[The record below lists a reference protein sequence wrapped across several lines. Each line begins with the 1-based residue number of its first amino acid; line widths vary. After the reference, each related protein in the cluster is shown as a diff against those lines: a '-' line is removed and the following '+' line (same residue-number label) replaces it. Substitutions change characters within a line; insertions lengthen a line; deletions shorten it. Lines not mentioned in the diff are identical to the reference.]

1 MIFNDRNVVIATMH
15 KKEQVIAPILEKNLG
30 VKCIIASG
38 IDTDQFGTFS
48 GEIERSK
55 NPLEVLRAKCLA
67 AMELSGC
74 DIAVASE
81 GSFGNH
87 PLLFF
92 SQANDE
98 LVMFLD
104 RKNNIEIV
112 ERELSLSTNLAGR
125 YIHSLEELDAFA
137 EKVFF
142 PSHAL
147 IVKDKESDF
156 SFLKKGIQ
164 SKEKLQLE
172 FKTCLDNYASVF
184 VETDMRAMYNPTRMK
199 NIALATSK
207 LCDKI
212 ASCCPQCDF
221 PGFGVAQVVPGLPC
235 SSCRFPTKSTKAFLY
250 KCTNCFF
257 EEKLEFPHDKYEEDP
272 MYCDI
277 CNP

>member
-15 KKEQVIAPILEKNLG
+15 KKEQVIAPILEQKLG
-30 VKCIIASG
+30 VKCTIADG
-38 IDTDQFGTFS
+38 LNTDQFGTFS

-55 NPLEVLRAKCLA
+55 NPIEVLRAKCLA

-98 LVMFLD
+98 MVMFLD

-112 ERELSLSTNLAGR
+112 ERELSLSTNLAAG
-125 YIHSLEELDAFA
+125 YVQSKEELVEFA
-137 EKVFF
+137 EKAHF

-156 SFLKKGIQ
+156 SFLEKGIQ
-164 SKEKLQLE
+164 SKEKLQL
-172 FKTCLDNYASVF
+172 
-184 VETDMRAMYNPTRMK
+184 
-199 NIALATSK
+199 
-207 LCDKI
+207 
-212 ASCCPQCDF
+212 
-221 PGFGVAQVVPGLPC
+221 
-235 SSCRFPTKSTKAFLY
+235 AF
-250 KCTNCFF
+250 
-257 EEKLEFPHDKYEEDP
+257 
-272 MYCDI
+272 
-277 CNP
+277 

>member
-1 MIFNDRNVVIATMH
+1 MNFKGRKLVIATMH
-15 KKEQVIAPILEKNLG
+15 NKEKAMAPILEKRLG
-30 VKCIIASG
+30 VQCCLEKKL
-38 IDTDQFGTFS
+38 DTDQFGTFS

-55 NPLEVLRAKCLA
+55 SPLEVLRAKCLA

-74 DIAVASE
+74 DIAIASE

-125 YIHSLEELDAFA
+125 YIHSLEELDEFA
-137 EKVFF
+137 EKVLF

-156 SFLKKGIQ
+156 SFLEKGIQ
-164 SKEKLQLE
+164 SIEKLQWA
-172 FKTCLDNYASVF
+172 FNTCWEKHASVY

-212 ASCCPQCDF
+212 ASCCPRCYF
-221 PGFGVAQVVPGLPC
+221 PGFSVEQVVPGLPC
-235 SSCRFPTKSTKAFLY
+235 SSCRFPTKSTKAILY
-250 KCTNCFF
+250 KCKKCSF
-257 EEKLEFPHDKYEEDP
+257 EEKHNFPHKKYEEDP
-272 MYCDI
+272 TYCDI